1 MWSFNFFFESTQE
14 QSCFSIRVIKKDLSK
29 TKIFFVV
36 NFGEVSNFLMED
48 FELILREIKGS
59 DISRLRPH

>member
-1 MWSFNFFFESTQE
+1 MNCWDTKKASIEMKAFFS
-14 QSCFSIRVIKKDLSK
+14 
-29 TKIFFVV
+29 VV